1 MKRYETYRAV
11 QPLWNMEFPT
21 HWEVFPL
28 CSMAKEKSICNC
40 TELELLSVYL
50 DAGVVPFSKR
60 TEKRTNAT
68 SKDLSKYQR
77 VDPSDFV
84 LNNQQAW
91 RGSVGVS
98 KYTGITSPA
107 YIILS
112 MNDQLTS
119 EFANYLF
126 RSAIMVD
133 QYRIRSKG
141 VGSIQRNL
149 YWQELKRVSVLV
161 PPKEEQDQIVRYLD
175 LLLITMNQSFDSWLS
190 EANQAAERKTTNDH

>member
-1 MKRYETYRAV
+1 MKKYKKYKVV
-11 QPLWNMEFPT
+11 QPLWNMQFPE

-28 CSMAKEKSICNC
+28 CSMAKEKSECNC
-40 TELELLSVYL
+40 IELELLSVYL

-77 VDPSDFV
+77 VDPGDFV

-112 MNDQLTS
+112 MNNQLTN

-133 QYRIRSKG
+133 QYLVRSKG

-149 YWQELKRVSVLV
+149 YWQELKHVSVLV
-161 PPKEEQDQIVRYLD
+161 PPREEQDQIVRYLD
-175 LLLITMNQSFDSWLS
+175 WQISKINHLI
-190 EANQAAERKTTNDH
+190 HG

>member
-1 MKRYETYRAV
+1 MKRYEAYKAV
-11 QPLWNMEFPT
+11 QPLWNMTFPK

-28 CSMAKEKSICNC
+28 YSIAKEKSICNC

-77 VDPSDFV
+77 VDPGDFV

-98 KYTGITSPA
+98 KHTGITSPA
-107 YIILS
+107 YIVLS
-112 MNDQLTS
+112 MNDQLTT
-119 EFANYLF
+119 EYANYLF

-133 QYRIRSKG
+133 QYLVRSKG

-149 YWQELKRVSVLV
+149 YWQELKCASVLV
-161 PPKEEQDQIVRYLD
+161 PPRDEQDQIVRYLD
-175 LLLITMNQSFDSWLS
+175 WQVSKINHLIHSGQ
-190 EANQAAERKTTNDH
+190 

>member
-1 MKRYETYRAV
+1 MKRYEAYKAV
-11 QPLWNMEFPT
+11 QPLWNMTFPK

-28 CSMAKEKSICNC
+28 YSIAKEKSICNC

-77 VDPSDFV
+77 VDPGDFV

-98 KYTGITSPA
+98 KHTGITSPA
-107 YIILS
+107 YIVLS
-112 MNDQLTS
+112 MN
-119 EFANYLF
+119 
-126 RSAIMVD
+126 VD
-133 QYRIRSKG
+133 RNSPHLYNISVTGRTLRTTEYKNVQTYFMR
-141 VGSIQRNL
+141 VG
-149 YWQELKRVSVLV
+149 
-161 PPKEEQDQIVRYLD
+161 IVRHGIGALEVPNCSTTPLV
-175 LLLITMNQSFDSWLS
+175 LLAGVVQSRTRL
-190 EANQAAERKTTNDH
+190 